1 MFDYTIL
8 EIINRT
14 SPSDMKNALLPLHMT
29 ADSWL
34 SRAILSG
41 IFRNANRSRATRMTN
56 PEEASSSSNDPEKS
70 MVIDMEDVA
79 EHHENQSRRGS
90 ISFDEFMNE

>member
-29 ADSWL
+29 SDSWL
-34 SRAILSG
+34 SRAILSS
-41 IFRNANRSRATRMTN
+41 IFRNANRSRAPRMTN
-56 PEEASSSSNDPEKS
+56 PEEVSTRTKKLSKMLSD
-70 MVIDMEDVA
+70 
-79 EHHENQSRRGS
+79 
-90 ISFDEFMNE
+90 ISAGLV